1 MSTVPAPADSTA
13 KPASTADNA
22 EYRPEQQATPQQAE
36 QTFVQRM
43 PAPVFIVGY
52 GALVIALVV
61 MVFIL
66 AGRGGNSTLTESA
79 TPEPYQAWNPPP
91 RDSHKVLASVRPE
104 LLTNVET
111 GVTRTG
117 LMMRATLTEQA
128 VSNTQEFSG
137 HISRLLN
144 QNCIDSVTLTTPDN
158 MRITFWG
165 FCFKTL
171 PEATINSLTSFGL
184 TQGADQVTFE
194 NHNRAKGVD
203 AMVDWLTVSDSER
216 ADQIVELWEDVEDSR
231 LAADFHK
238 LTLIAYTK
246 DQVMVQDMEDGKDP
260 VFRTWPT
267 GEALK
272 QKWGR

>member
-1 MSTVPAPADSTA
+1 MSTVPAPADSAA

-22 EYRPEQQATPQQAE
+22 EYRPEQQATSQQRE

>member
-1 MSTVPAPADSTA
+1 MSTVPAPADSAAETA
-13 KPASTADNA
+13 PTADNV
-22 EYRPEQQATPQQAE
+22 ERPEPQETPQQHD
-36 QTFVQRM
+36 QSLVQRVSS
-43 PAPVFIVGY
+43 PVFIAVY
-52 GALVIALVV
+52 AALVIALVV
-61 MVFIL
+61 MVVML
-66 AGRGGNSTLTESA
+66 AGRDGHSTLTEAA

-91 RDSHKVLASVRPE
+91 RDGQKVLDSVRPE
-104 LLTNVET
+104 LITNVQT
-111 GVTRTG
+111 GATRTG
-117 LMMRATLTEQA
+117 LMMRGTLTEQA

-171 PEATINSLTSFGL
+171 PETTINSLTSFAL
-184 TQGADQVTFE
+184 KQGADQVTFE

-203 AMVDWLTVSDSER
+203 AMVNWLTVSESER
-216 ADQIVELWEDVEDSR
+216 ADQIVELWEDVEASR

-246 DQVMVQDMEDGKDP
+246 DQVMVQDMEDGEDTTFK
-260 VFRTWPT
+260 TWPT
-267 GEALK
+267 GGAL
-272 QKWGR
+272 QQQWGR